1 MWKKLF
7 FAPYLKSW
15 QKRSNSISVWS
26 SQETICHLQSTPI
39 TMHQMHQ
46 VHHTA
51 QHIKACRCGGTKWE
65 IGDSYVGLVTPWSH
79 LSHQFK
85 TWKYLNLSAWL
96 KYPPVLW
103 VFELKT
109 RQCNLKFTESLARR
123 VIHHSTFKDPFPWN
137 ILALWFWNYQ
147 LEQRYTCAKPEDM
160 LGFPNPL
167 AFGTQEGTLPSAG
180 WLKVMQ
186 QHFEGL
192 PDQSQDSR
200 IRKGGGSL
208 ITLTFTRS

>member
-1 MWKKLF
+1 MGNRGFQCW
-7 FAPYLKSW
+7 PG
-15 QKRSNSISVWS
+15 
-26 SQETICHLQSTPI
+26 H
-39 TMHQMHQ
+39 TM
-46 VHHTA
+46 VN
-51 QHIKACRCGGTKWE
+51 
-65 IGDSYVGLVTPWSH
+65 WSH

-85 TWKYLNLSAWL
+85 TWKHLDLSAWL

-167 AFGTQEGTLPSAG
+167 GTQEGTLPSAG